1 MLNASAPGKLMLFGE
16 HAVVYGIPCIVT
28 AISQRMVVTE
38 SQTDY
43 TGDTRFIDAAVR
55 AWGAP
60 GVKLSAESAFSGKY
74 GFGSSSAVTVA
85 ALKALRP
92 DATAHELFDTAYKI
106 ILDIQGVGSG
116 FDVAAAVFG
125 GTLYYIKN
133 KTIEPL
139 AVKNMPLIV
148 GYTGVKADTK
158 TLITDVAGKR
168 SRETEKVERIFQAI
182 AKIVEEAKIKML
194 EGDWERVGRLM
205 DFNQEYLRD
214 LGVSSEKLE
223 NLIKAAKMAGA
234 FGAKLSGAGGGDCMI
249 ALASPDKRKAV
260 EDAMTQSGG
269 EVVCVEP
276 NAPGV
281 RIETTDNQDELC
293 VVVDKEDKI
302 LGYKTRYECH
312 HDKSLIHRVV
322 GALIF
327 NDKNQ
332 LLLQKRSQTK
342 DMEPG
347 LWGISAAG
355 HVTRGQTDEDAVH
368 RELAEEL
375 GIDVP
380 LAFVKKFI
388 SEEPDETERDAIY
401 KGQSNGPFK
410 PNKEEVADLRFF
422 ELREI
427 KLFVASRR
435 LQLTAGATKTLHEV
449 GLL

>member
-1 MLNASAPGKLMLFGE
+1 
-16 HAVVYGIPCIVT
+16 
-28 AISQRMVVTE
+28 
-38 SQTDY
+38 
-43 TGDTRFIDAAVR
+43 
-55 AWGAP
+55 
-60 GVKLSAESAFSGKY
+60 
-74 GFGSSSAVTVA
+74 
-85 ALKALRP
+85 
-92 DATAHELFDTAYKI
+92 
-106 ILDIQGVGSG
+106 
-116 FDVAAAVFG
+116 
-125 GTLYYIKN
+125 
-133 KTIEPL
+133 
-139 AVKNMPLIV
+139 
-148 GYTGVKADTK
+148 
-158 TLITDVAGKR
+158 
-168 SRETEKVERIFQAI
+168 
-182 AKIVEEAKIKML
+182 ML